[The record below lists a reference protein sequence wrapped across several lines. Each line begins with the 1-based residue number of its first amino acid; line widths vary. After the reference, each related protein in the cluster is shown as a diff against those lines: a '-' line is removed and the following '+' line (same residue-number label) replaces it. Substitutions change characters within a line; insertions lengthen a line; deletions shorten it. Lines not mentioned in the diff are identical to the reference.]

1 MTITCRNCGYEIDE
15 AGLDASYRDG
25 YEADKPVWILDQ
37 AIRCPHCEIVMG
49 RSVSNNPQKSVD
61 WDFQRATDLDIVKDL
76 TELEIEEAQTKL
88 ARYPTM
94 TRDLRVFLARRRP
107 GDRIVRYNAANK
119 TALAIIRRTGT
130 VRSAGVLAVFTTLVD
145 L

>member
-1 MTITCRNCGYEIDE
+1 MTILCRNCGHKIDE

-37 AIRCPHCEIVMG
+37 AIRCPYCEIVMG
-49 RSVSNNPQKSVD
+49 RSVSNRPQKSMD

-76 TELEIEEAQTKL
+76 TELEVAQAQAKL
-88 ARYPTM
+88 ARYPYM
-94 TRDLRVFLARRRP
+94 TRELRSFLARRRP
-107 GDRIVRYNAANK
+107 GDRIVRYNAVNK
-119 TALAIIRRTGT
+119 TALAIIRGN
-130 VRSAGVLAVFTTLVD
+130 GVLAVFTTLVD